1 MLMIRDLNNNGC
13 MLKVYADEQGDI
25 YVALGPDAV
34 CRIGGPASGHTIP
47 VGIRRKL
54 MALVKEWEKYPEVMF
69 EDKAYEMEQEKVVD
83 YEIEFKREETIQSI
97 ADILRIM
104 PFDVDIQ
111 VKKNPKGIKI
121 IYEVTREQMNDVME
135 QVKKGGKQ

>member
-1 MLMIRDLNNNGC
+1 MLMIRDLDNNGC

-25 YVALGPDAV
+25 YVALRHDAI

-54 MALVKEWEKYPEVMF
+54 VALVKEWEKYPEVMF
-69 EDKAYEMEQEKVVD
+69 EPQAYEIEQKEIGD
-83 YEIEFKREETIQSI
+83 YEIEFKREQTIESI
-97 ADILRIM
+97 ADTLRIM

-111 VKKNPKGIKI
+111 VKKNPMGIKI
-121 IYEVTREQMNDVME
+121 IYEVTQEQMKDVME
-135 QVKKGGKQ
+135 QVTKGGKK